1 MANQTG
7 RPIAP
12 ARKLVAAVMG
22 TLAVFVIVYGLGM
35 SSWPVALFGVAVL
48 VLAVVLAL
56 VNVQR
61 RGGRATVAG
70 NAEVKSIPPAPVS
83 AAYGRA
89 DIEVIVVAPGLGTF
103 DTVLRESRIPV
114 AKWPAVGATVP
125 ITVDVDDTRRV
136 RVNWND
142 APLRDEGADP
152 PPPVPQGTYQ
162 EPEERDDD
170 LLGDIGPAPWEGR
183 ERDWEFEGDEEP
195 PPPPAPRAAYSAGP
209 TTPVVVRDTPAGTI
223 VEGQVVGADD
233 EPPPLPRR
241 AAGAAFASEPAGDP
255 GPGFDGPPPPP
266 PPSPS
271 FSAASAPFSGTA
283 SATRPPGV
291 RPSPRPRGGGATATA
306 TVEREEQTIEHDE
319 QAVER
324 DEPSV
329 ERDEQA
335 AQYDGLTAEPGA
347 RVERDEQAIHQ
358 EQQPTEPEQQT
369 QTAAAAGMPPAQR
382 TSAESTPETDPE
394 PPIDIPLEEPADT
407 PRTSSGRTQF
417 FTQPGDSGVPH
428 TSSTLAA
435 GSAPVPEPD
444 GFAARP
450 EPVPSS
456 TASEPSP
463 VAPPPVA
470 PTPDRPF
477 PTAPPPET
485 ATGPAAPPPEV
496 DDIDIP
502 LDDNPEPAPET
513 TPAAAPAMAAGVVA
527 PPADDIAERSAPTD
541 GIPAAGAPAEEPSPR
556 TQKEVPGN
564 PWGDFGGR
572 QEPDEHA
579 ADVITAYPSARPGP
593 AGAIH
598 GVGITVLVTDLAQ
611 STAFYREVL
620 GFYEIDSGE
629 DSAVLA
635 SGDTRLVLRTVHSL
649 AAEAGRLIYLNLEVG
664 DVEAVYEELRAKGV
678 KFVHTPRPV
687 NRGDKLELWSAT
699 FRDPDNHN
707 IAITQWRAVR

>member
-1 MANQTG
+1 
-7 RPIAP
+7 
-12 ARKLVAAVMG
+12 
-22 TLAVFVIVYGLGM
+22 
-35 SSWPVALFGVAVL
+35 
-48 VLAVVLAL
+48 
-56 VNVQR
+56 
-61 RGGRATVAG
+61 
-70 NAEVKSIPPAPVS
+70 
-83 AAYGRA
+83 
-89 DIEVIVVAPGLGTF
+89 
-103 DTVLRESRIPV
+103 
-114 AKWPAVGATVP
+114 
-125 ITVDVDDTRRV
+125 
-136 RVNWND
+136 
-142 APLRDEGADP
+142 
-152 PPPVPQGTYQ
+152 
-162 EPEERDDD
+162 
-170 LLGDIGPAPWEGR
+170 
-183 ERDWEFEGDEEP
+183 
-195 PPPPAPRAAYSAGP
+195 
-209 TTPVVVRDTPAGTI
+209 
-223 VEGQVVGADD
+223 
-233 EPPPLPRR
+233 
-241 AAGAAFASEPAGDP
+241 
-255 GPGFDGPPPPP
+255 
-266 PPSPS
+266 
-271 FSAASAPFSGTA
+271 
-283 SATRPPGV
+283 
-291 RPSPRPRGGGATATA
+291 
-306 TVEREEQTIEHDE
+306 
-319 QAVER
+319 
-324 DEPSV
+324 
-329 ERDEQA
+329 
-335 AQYDGLTAEPGA
+335 
-347 RVERDEQAIHQ
+347 
-358 EQQPTEPEQQT
+358 
-369 QTAAAAGMPPAQR
+369 MPPAQR
-382 TSAESTPETDPE
+382 TPTESTPETVADPE

-407 PRTSSGRTQF
+407 PRTSSGRTRF

-435 GSAPVPEPD
+435 GSVPAPEPD

-470 PTPDRPF
+470 PVPDRPF

-527 PPADDIAERSAPTD
+527 PPADDIPERS
-541 GIPAAGAPAEEPSPR
+541 APAEEPSRR

-572 QEPDEHA
+572 REPDEHA

-598 GVGITVLVTDLAQ
+598 GVGITVLVTDLVQ
-611 STAFYREVL
+611 SIAFYRDVL

-635 SGDTRLVLRTVHSL
+635 SGDTRLVLRTVHNL
-649 AAEAGRLIYLNLEVG
+649 AAETGRLIYLNLEVG

-678 KFVHTPRPV
+678 KFVHTPRAV